1 MKCFG
6 EEKMKTRQNKRMVKL
21 DYLFI
26 YLFKTTYFEHIL
38 KKSARSLLGAWSF
51 LLVHIWF
58 KPSEGPKG
66 FVNFF
71 LNNSD
76 YQVGP

>member
-38 KKSARSLLGAWSF
+38 KKSTHSLLGAWSF